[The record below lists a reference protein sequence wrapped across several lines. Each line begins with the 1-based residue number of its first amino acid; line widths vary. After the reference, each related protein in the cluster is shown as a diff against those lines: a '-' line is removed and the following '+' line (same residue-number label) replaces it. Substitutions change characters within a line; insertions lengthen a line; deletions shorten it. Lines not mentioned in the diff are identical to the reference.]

1 MVASTLFRFIFQPI
15 EKFCNVCVGLWICR
29 LYHLVLTKPVLP
41 KWKSGL
47 KRFRQI
53 NHSLNEDTM
62 KNTSTS
68 GQQEN
73 GRTDSSPIPS
83 ISFPSV
89 HSKIKTMNKL
99 VLIRNQQKKK
109 KKERKRKHQ
118 ESYLGNSLTVQWL
131 GLGAF
136 TAGARFNPWSG
147 NWDPASCVAQPK
159 KKEKE
164 KERKEERKKG
174 EKKNY
179 FAKEKS
185 RQNGKVSEG
194 WNLLFFK
201 ICIEI

>member
-109 KKERKRKHQ
+109 KKERK
-118 ESYLGNSLTVQWL
+118 
-131 GLGAF
+131 
-136 TAGARFNPWSG
+136 
-147 NWDPASCVAQPK
+147 K
-159 KKEKE
+159 KKSS
-164 KERKEERKKG
+164 RKLLREFPDGPVVRTRCFHCRGQVQSLVGELRSCKLCGTAKKKRKRKRKKKG
-174 EKKNY
+174 MKRKKEVQLGK
-179 FAKEKS
+179 KES
-185 RQNGKVSEG
+185 
-194 WNLLFFK
+194 
-201 ICIEI
+201 